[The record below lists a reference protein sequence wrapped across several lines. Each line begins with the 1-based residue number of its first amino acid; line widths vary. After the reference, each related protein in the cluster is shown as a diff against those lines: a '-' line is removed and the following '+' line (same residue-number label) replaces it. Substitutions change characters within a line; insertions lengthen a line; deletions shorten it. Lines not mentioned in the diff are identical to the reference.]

1 MICNNLYKNVKF
13 KHKWDIIYVV
23 SCVYMDTRYVY
34 YRQLEYLH
42 VSISSGLKCFSHVNT
57 LPLLIWF
64 WKSLSMTLVFVS
76 SFSHSSHYFLYSA
89 FHGEGSLKIP
99 IPLVLRHVPQPNTE
113 QLSPGSLFSIQQTQ
127 KTIPVER
134 TTLQSFKNS
143 SVQV

>member
-1 MICNNLYKNVKF
+1 MWSVVFTWIPDMFITDNSSTYMSLYR
-13 KHKWDIIYVV
+13 H
-23 SCVYMDTRYVY
+23 
-34 YRQLEYLH
+34 
-42 VSISSGLKCFSHVNT
+42 
-57 LPLLIWF
+57 
-64 WKSLSMTLVFVS
+64 
-76 SFSHSSHYFLYSA
+76 FLYSA

-143 SVQV
+143 SGEV

>member
-76 SFSHSSHYFLYSA
+76 SFSHSSHHFLYSA

-99 IPLVLRHVPQPNTE
+99 IPFSSKARTATKHWTVVTRQSIFNTTNSE
-113 QLSPGSLFSIQQTQ
+113 NDSS
-127 KTIPVER
+127 R
-134 TTLQSFKNS
+134 KNYIAKL
-143 SVQV
+143 

>member
-1 MICNNLYKNVKF
+1 MKF

-23 SCVYMDTRYVY
+23 RCVYMDTRYVY
-34 YRQLEYLH
+34 YRQVEYLH
-42 VSISSGLKCFSHVNT
+42 VSILSGLKCFSHVNT

-64 WKSLSMTLVFVS
+64 WKSLSMTLVFIS
-76 SFSHSSHYFLYSA
+76 SFSQSSHHFLYSA
-89 FHGEGSLKIP
+89 FHGEGSLKVP

>member
-1 MICNNLYKNVKF
+1 MRHHLCGRLCLHGYQIC
-13 KHKWDIIYVV
+13 
-23 SCVYMDTRYVY
+23 Y
-34 YRQLEYLH
+34 YRQLEYL
-42 VSISSGLKCFSHVNT
+42 
-57 LPLLIWF
+57 
-64 WKSLSMTLVFVS
+64 SLYR
-76 SFSHSSHYFLYSA
+76 HFLYSA

-143 SVQV
+143 SGEV